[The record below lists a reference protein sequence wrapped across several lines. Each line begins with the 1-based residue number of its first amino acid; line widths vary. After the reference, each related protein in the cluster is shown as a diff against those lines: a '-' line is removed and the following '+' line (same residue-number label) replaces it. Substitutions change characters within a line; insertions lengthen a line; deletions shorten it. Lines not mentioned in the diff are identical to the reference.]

1 MKRAKLILITLVIML
16 ATILLSTIEVNATLQ
31 ANPNT
36 HYKKTN
42 TTENWKDLFRNM
54 EKQGE
59 GMGLSETLKSDLSA
73 ESASNNIDVHMV
85 KSTEFGAV
93 AILSASAYGNS
104 QTLPNS
110 DIKTTTG
117 NNTGVY
123 FSGANW
129 EYVAVDFLGGYKN
142 VLKMFEGVNKKYF
155 DIYSSESASK
165 SAKAGDALGNKDSS
179 NPGCDKWHNSD
190 YVDLGGAGYPATAR
204 GGRGLF
210 SGHYYYSNA
219 SSLIASGVYPAQNSY
234 SRGVAVC
241 GEGL

>member
-123 FSGANW
+123 FSGENW

-142 VLKMFEGVNKKYF
+142 VFKMFEGVNEKYF
-155 DIYSSESASK
+155 NIYSSSNASE
-165 SAKAGDALGNKDSS
+165 SAKAGDALGSKTSS
-179 NPGCDKWHNSD
+179 NPGCDQWHKSD
-190 YVDLGGAGYPATAR
+190 YVSLGGASYAKTAR

-210 SGHYYYSNA
+210 SAHYYYN
-219 SSLIASGVYPAQNSY
+219 SSSTSPSYPPQSSY

>member
-16 ATILLSTIEVNATLQ
+16 ATILLSTIDVNATLQ
-31 ANPNT
+31 ANG
-36 HYKKTN
+36 KKVKTA
-42 TTENWKDLFRNM
+42 TPDKWISEFRNM

-73 ESASNNIDVHMV
+73 ESPSNNIDVHMV

-110 DIKTTTG
+110 EIKTTTG

-123 FSGANW
+123 FSGEKW
-129 EYVAVDFLGGYKN
+129 EYVAMDFRNNYNALVTFK
-142 VLKMFEGVNKKYF
+142 EVNGKYF
-155 DIYSSESASK
+155 NIYTSNVSESAK
-165 SAKAGDALGNKDSS
+165 VGDALGNKSS
-179 NPGCDKWHNSD
+179 TNPGCDGWHKSTGV
-190 YVDLGGAGYPATAR
+190 YIYHYGSPVAR
-204 GGRGLF
+204 GGKGLF
-210 SGHYYYSNA
+210 SAHYYDSAAPA
-219 SSLIASGVYPAQNSY
+219 SIVASGDFPAQNSY

>member
-1 MKRAKLILITLVIML
+1 MKRAKLILLTLVIML
-16 ATILLSTIEVNATLQ
+16 VTILLSTIEVNATLQ

-42 TTENWKDLFRNM
+42 TTANWKNLFRNM

-93 AILSASAYGNS
+93 AILSASSYGNS

-123 FSGANW
+123 FSGEKW
-129 EYVAVDFLGGYKN
+129 EYVAMD
-142 VLKMFEGVNKKYF
+142 VLKYNNTFGTFNGIAGKYF
-155 DIYSSESASK
+155 NVYTSSASESAR
-165 SAKAGDALGNKDSS
+165 AGDALGSKTSS
-179 NPGCDKWHNSD
+179 NPGCVGWHKSKG
-190 YVDLGGAGYPATAR
+190 VSISGYAYPVAR

-210 SGHYYYSNA
+210 SCQYYYGD
-219 SSLIASGVYPAQNSY
+219 SSLIASGIYPAENSY

>member
-42 TTENWKDLFRNM
+42 TTANWKDLFRNM

-123 FSGANW
+123 FSGENW
-129 EYVAVDFLGGYKN
+129 EYVAMDFPNSINEFAIFK
-142 VLKMFEGVNKKYF
+142 EVNKKYF
-155 DIYSSESASK
+155 DIYSSSNSSEL
-165 SAKAGDALGNKDSS
+165 AKAGDALGSKTSS
-179 NPGCDKWHNSD
+179 NPGCNRWHKSRSVN
-190 YVDLGGAGYPATAR
+190 LGSASYSRTAR
-204 GGRGLF
+204 GGKGLF
-210 SGHYYYSNA
+210 SCQFYASN
-219 SSLIASGVYPAQNSY
+219 STSLIASGIYPAENSY